1 MQTSWC
7 TQLREVREARQ
18 DEAGRGRMGEGLFF
32 CLSAQASNPSPVSGS
47 GACAGSE
54 EACPGRWFGQNY
66 LLPTCG
72 WYSTW
77 VSGIS
82 SRYVAGTCRQP

>member
-1 MQTSWC
+1 MQISWC
-7 TQLREVREARQ
+7 TQLREVSEVRH
-18 DEAGRGRMGEGLFF
+18 DEAGRRRMGEGPFF

-54 EACPGRWFGQNY
+54 EACPGRRFRQNY

-72 WYSTW
+72 WYCTYY
-77 VSGIS
+77 VGIWEI
-82 SRYVAGTCRQP
+82 